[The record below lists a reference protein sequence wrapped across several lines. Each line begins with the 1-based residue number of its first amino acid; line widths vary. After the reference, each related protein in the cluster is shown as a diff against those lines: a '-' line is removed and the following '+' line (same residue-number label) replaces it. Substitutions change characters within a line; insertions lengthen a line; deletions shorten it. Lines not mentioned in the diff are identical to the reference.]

1 MGRSRVA
8 IDPQGMLLLAAL
20 ASSGG
25 VRKASSTLGMPRS
38 TISRRLAQLEEEIG
52 APLVVR
58 TARRFE
64 LTDLGAAL
72 ASRAEQ
78 LASVLQESE
87 ALVRREKTE
96 PSGTLRIAG
105 APVLGEDV
113 LPAIVGEL
121 VRKYPRLTVEARL
134 SVEYVDLRRDADV
147 ALRAAGLEDASD
159 MFATRLG
166 TSTTGFFASPDYLEG
181 HGTPRTPADLEEHD
195 CILVANR
202 GKWRVRVGT
211 RDETVTVNG
220 RVRVDSFRLARALAA
235 RGAGIVACA
244 KVFARP
250 LVQAGELVPLLERHW
265 VDTPIFAVHARGSP
279 PPPKIRA
286 FIDMAK
292 IEVAKVFAE

>member
-1 MGRSRVA
+1 MQ

-25 VRKASSTLGMPRS
+25 VRKASGTLGMPRS

-87 ALVRREKTE
+87 ALVRRERTE

-113 LPAIVGEL
+113 LPAIVSEL
-121 VRKYPRLTVEARL
+121 VRRYPRLTVEARL

-166 TSTTGFFASPDYLEG
+166 TSTTGFFASPDYLES
-181 HGTPRTPADLEEHD
+181 HGTPRTPAELATSHD

-202 GKWRVRVGT
+202 AKWRARAGT

-220 RVRVDSFRLARALAA
+220 RVRVDSFRLARALAV

-250 LVQAGELVPLLERHW
+250 HVQAGDLVPILEKHW

-292 IEVAKVFAE
+292 IEVAKVFAD

>member
-1 MGRSRVA
+1 MA

-25 VRKASSTLGMPRS
+25 VRKASGALGMPRS

-72 ASRAEQ
+72 ASRAAQ
-78 LASVLQESE
+78 LASVLEESD

-96 PSGTLRIAG
+96 PAGTLRIAG

-113 LPAIVGEL
+113 LPAIVSEL
-121 VRKYPRLTVEARL
+121 VRTYPRLTVEARL

-166 TSTTGFFASPDYLEG
+166 TSTTGFFASPAYVEE
-181 HGTPRTPADLEEHD
+181 HGAPRTPADLAGHD

-202 GKWRVRVGT
+202 AKWRVRAGT

-220 RVRVDSFRLARALAA
+220 RVRVDSFRLARSLAA

-244 KVFARP
+244 HVFAKP
-250 LVQAGELVPLLERHW
+250 LLQGGELVPLLDRHW

-286 FIDMAK
+286 FIDLAK
-292 IEVAKVFAE
+292 IEVARVFAT

>member
-1 MGRSRVA
+1 
-8 IDPQGMLLLAAL
+8 MLLLAAL
-20 ASSGG
+20 SSSGG
-25 VRKASSTLGMPRS
+25 VRKASGALGMPRS

-72 ASRAEQ
+72 ASRASQ
-78 LASVLQESE
+78 LAAVLEESD

-113 LPAIVGEL
+113 LPAIVSEL
-121 VRKYPRLTVEARL
+121 VRRYPKLTVEARL

-166 TSTTGFFASPDYLEG
+166 TS
-181 HGTPRTPADLEEHD
+181 
-195 CILVANR
+195 I
-202 GKWRVRVGT
+202 
-211 RDETVTVNG
+211 
-220 RVRVDSFRLARALAA
+220 
-235 RGAGIVACA
+235 
-244 KVFARP
+244 
-250 LVQAGELVPLLERHW
+250 
-265 VDTPIFAVHARGSP
+265 
-279 PPPKIRA
+279 
-286 FIDMAK
+286 
-292 IEVAKVFAE
+292 